1 MATLGNTNITAAMSG
16 QADQPIGFG
25 QSGLIC
31 EVFRATGGTTSDTV
45 VLTPRFISDI
55 RSVWTSNAT
64 THDLVATN
72 VETNVTLTIE
82 ATTATTEYFDIWV
95 FGRR

>member
-1 MATLGNTNITAAMSG
+1 MATLGNTNITTAMRG
-16 QADQPIGFG
+16 NAHQPIAFNE
-25 QSGLIC
+25 SSLIW

-45 VLTPRFISDI
+45 VLTPRFITDI
-55 RSVWTSNAT
+55 RSVWSSNAT

-72 VETNVTLTIE
+72 VETNVTLAIE

>member
-1 MATLGNTNITAAMSG
+1 MATLGNTNITTAMSG
-16 QADQPIGFG
+16 QADQPIALGG
-25 QSGLIC
+25 SGLIC

-45 VLTPRFISDI
+45 VITPRFITDI
-55 RSVWTSNAT
+55 RSVWSGLAT
-64 THDLVATN
+64 THDLAATN

-82 ATTATTEYFDIWV
+82 ATTATTEIFDVWV